1 MSAYGLCS
9 DVCDREG
16 CDMGVNV
23 EAWGVNV
30 GVVAVNSGVGRL
42 ALERGGEERP

>member
-1 MSAYGLCS
+1 
-9 DVCDREG
+9 
-16 CDMGVNV
+16 MGVNV

-30 GVVAVNSGVGRL
+30 GVAAVISGVGRL